1 LATGGSDNSGSGS
14 GVREDGGHSAGH
26 ASSSSGHSGG
36 SGR

>member
-1 LATGGSDNSGSGS
+1 
-14 GVREDGGHSAGH
+14 VREDGGHSAGH